1 MSSGVDFICS
11 CEGDLERVSAV
22 FVQMLKDPVKMQKD
36 RQYVI
41 RVPNELWAQLFV
53 DVYTDDIENHCL
65 ADVAEAN
72 VIQIT
77 FQVQESLLDEFE
89 WKKLSEMSND
99 ELLDALE
106 DLIDDLEDEEDDDD
120 A

>member
-1 MSSGVDFICS
+1 
-11 CEGDLERVSAV
+11 
-22 FVQMLKDPVKMQKD
+22 MQKD

>member
-1 MSSGVDFICS
+1 
-11 CEGDLERVSAV
+11 
-22 FVQMLKDPVKMQKD
+22 MQKD

-65 ADVAEAN
+65 ASVAEAQHSN
-72 VIQIT
+72 H
-77 FQVQESLLDEFE
+77 FQVQVESLLMNSE